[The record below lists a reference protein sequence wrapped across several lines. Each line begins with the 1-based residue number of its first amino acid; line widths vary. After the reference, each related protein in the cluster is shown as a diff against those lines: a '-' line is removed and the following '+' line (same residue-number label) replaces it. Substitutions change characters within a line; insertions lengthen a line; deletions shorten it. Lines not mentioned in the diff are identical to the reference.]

1 MSISFIDSDFINR
14 FKKNKGAMIGLS
26 VIIFFSIIA
35 LFAPFLTSFE
45 SDQINQGAL
54 RLAPFSSFAD
64 NFYLLGTDDLGRDL
78 YTRLVYGS
86 RISLF
91 IGFTVV
97 IFSLTIGSLLGLF
110 AGYFGGYT
118 DKIIMRFVDI
128 LMAFPSILLAIVVV
142 AILGPGLINSI
153 IAVGVVALPSFIR
166 VVRASVL
173 AEKQKEYVMA
183 SVSFGASH
191 FRIMFIEILPNCL
204 APMIVQATL
213 GFSDGILNAAALGF
227 LGLGAQAPTPE
238 WGMML
243 ADSRAYIEVS
253 PWLVTL
259 PGLCILF
266 CVLGFNILG
275 DGLRDTLDP
284 KLKR

>member
-1 MSISFIDSDFINR
+1 MKFIDKDFLKR
-14 FKKNKGAMIGLS
+14 FRKNKGAMIGLF
-26 VIIFFSIIA
+26 VITFFSVVA
-35 LFAPFLTSFE
+35 VFAPLLTIYNF
-45 SDQINQGAL
+45 DQINAGAL
-54 RLAPFSSFAD
+54 SLAPFTTFQG

-78 YTRLVYGS
+78 LTRLLFGARVS
-86 RISLF
+86 IF

-97 IFSLTIGSLLGLF
+97 LFSLFIGTLLGLI
-110 AGYFGGYT
+110 AGYFEGIPE
-118 DKIIMRFVDI
+118 KIIMRFVDI

-142 AILGPGLINSI
+142 SVMGPGLVNSI
-153 IAVGVVALPSFIR
+153 IAVGIVSLPSFIR
-166 VVRASVL
+166 LVRASVL
-173 AEKQKEYVMA
+173 AEKQKEYVQA
-183 SVSFGASH
+183 SRSFGASH

-204 APMIVQATL
+204 APMIVQSTL

-243 ADSRAYIEVS
+243 ADSRAFIEVA

-284 KLKR
+284 KLRR

>member
-1 MSISFIDSDFINR
+1 MSIKVIDADFAKR
-14 FKKNKGAMIGLS
+14 FKRNKGAMIGLF
-26 VIIFFSIIA
+26 VILTFSFLAI
-35 LFAPFLTSFE
+35 FAPFLTSYSF
-45 SDQINQGAL
+45 DQINDGAL
-54 RLAPFSSFAD
+54 RLGPFTTFES

-78 YTRLVYGS
+78 FTRLLFGS
-86 RISLF
+86 RVSLF

-97 IFSLTIGSLLGLF
+97 IFSLVIGTLLGLA
-110 AGYFGGYT
+110 AGFYEGIVE
-118 DKIIMRFVDI
+118 KVIMRFVDI

-142 AILGPGLINSI
+142 SVMGPGLINSI
-153 IAVGVVALPSFIR
+153 IAVGIVSLPSFIR
-166 VVRASVL
+166 LVRASVL

-183 SVSFGASH
+183 SRSFGASN

-204 APMIVQATL
+204 APMIVQASL

-266 CVLGFNILG
+266 CVLRFNILG

>member
-1 MSISFIDSDFINR
+1 MSIKIIDKDFLRR
-14 FKKNKGAMIGLS
+14 FKKNKGAMIGLF
-26 VIIFFSIIA
+26 VILTFSFLAI
-35 LFAPFLTSFE
+35 FAPLLTSFE
-45 SDQINQGAL
+45 FDQINDGAL
-54 RLAPFSSFAD
+54 RLSPFTSFEG

-78 YTRLVYGS
+78 LTRLLFGS
-86 RISLF
+86 RVSLF

-97 IFSLTIGSLLGLF
+97 IFSLIIGTLLGLL
-110 AGYFGGYT
+110 AGFYEGIVE
-118 DKIIMRFVDI
+118 KVIMRFVDI

-142 AILGPGLINSI
+142 SVMGPGLINSI
-153 IAVGVVALPSFIR
+153 IAVGVVSLPSFIR
-166 VVRASVL
+166 LVRASVL

-183 SVSFGASH
+183 SRSFGASN

-204 APMIVQATL
+204 APMIVQASL